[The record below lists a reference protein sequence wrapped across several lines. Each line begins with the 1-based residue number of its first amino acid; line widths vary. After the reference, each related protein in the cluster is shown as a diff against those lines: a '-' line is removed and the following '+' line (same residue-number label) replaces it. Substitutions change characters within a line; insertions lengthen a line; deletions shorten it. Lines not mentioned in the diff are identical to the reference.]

1 MEVTD
6 PGFAYALLSEFRARL
21 SGDEVG
27 LGGLVVGGGWDGVLL
42 GRLLDRAR
50 QQGWLKARGRQRTDA
65 THVRAAIRTLNRLVL
80 VAETVRAALNSL
92 AVAAPD

>member
-27 LGGLVVGGGWDGVLL
+27 LGWEGVLL